1 MHKRRDETATWEG
14 EKEQW
19 RELQKRREDASARK
33 TRLQPYQQFLTG
45 ENSSGLFYA
54 ASNKPVTE
62 KRGENNITWL
72 KYLCVENNMKMSVI
86 NI

>member
-1 MHKRRDETATWEG
+1 MKDKCTNDVMKQPPKGWERTVTWVTEDEKMLVP
-14 EKEQW
+14 EKQW
-19 RELQKRREDASARK
+19 
-33 TRLQPYQQFLTG
+33 LQPYQQFLTG

-72 KYLCVENNMKMSVI
+72 EYLCRE
-86 NI
+86 